1 LFHVADEIRHVVGFQ
16 SVSQILP
23 VITLVVENNVETIRE
38 QAPKGHIRVDGKAVA
53 VAQNQASTFGIAVP
67 TNTDGRSV
75 SHCEIEHLMRRGDDQ
90 SHCKPFL
97 GYFCEG
103 YAGRKA
109 SSAPKRPL
117 PCPM

>member
-1 LFHVADEIRHVVGFQ
+1 VGFR
-16 SVSQILP
+16 SVSRILP
-23 VITLVVENNVETIRE
+23 VIALVVENDVEAIRE

-67 TNTDGRSV
+67 TNPDGRSV
-75 SHCEIEHLMRRGDDQ
+75 SHCEIEHLMRRRDDQ

-97 GYFCEG
+97 GYFRRS
-103 YAGRKA
+103 YDGRKA

-117 PCPM
+117 PCPMARAGFLADAK